1 MNLRLLAASALALM
15 IGLAVPAQAQTQTA
29 TATAGTVS
37 VEDWTAYKAKFLDP
51 SGRIIDTANGRISH
65 SEGQGYG
72 LILAF
77 LANSMSDFDQI
88 WSFTKT
94 ELLLRDDGLS
104 VWRWDPTKTPH
115 VTDPNNASDG
125 DILIAY
131 ALSLAGETWQ
141 RPDLTSAAQSMIA
154 AIGKHVVVAVP
165 GGSITLL
172 PGVAGFKSTDRQDGP
187 VVNPSY
193 WVFEAMT
200 RFASRDKATDW
211 KALSRSGQA
220 LVQAA
225 RFSDRQLPAE
235 WVSIKQSPVP
245 ADGFPVEFS
254 YNAIRIPLYM
264 VRAGITDRNL
274 LRPFMAD
281 AGGPGLSLVELNSGS
296 VTATLSDPGY
306 RIIPSLVACVVDKT
320 PLPQDLL
327 RFTPTDYYPSTL
339 QLLALSYLRNIPG
352 GCA

>member
-1 MNLRLLAASALALM
+1 MNLRLLTASALAMM
-15 IGLAVPAQAQTQTA
+15 IGLAMPAQAQPQT
-29 TATAGTVS
+29 TAAAAGSVS
-37 VEDWTAYKAKFLDP
+37 GEDWAAYKAKFLDS
-51 SGRIIDTANGRISH
+51 SGRIIDTANGGISH

-72 LILAF
+72 LILAY
-77 LANSMSDFDQI
+77 LANSAADFDQI
-88 WSFTKT
+88 WTFTKT
-94 ELLLRDDGLS
+94 ELLLRDDGLA

-115 VTDPNNASDG
+115 VTDANDASDG

-131 ALSLAGETWQ
+131 ALSLAGEAWQ

-154 AIGKHVVVAVP
+154 AIGKHVVVP
-165 GGSITLL
+165 TDNGGITLL
-172 PGVAGFKSTDRQDGP
+172 PGVTGFKSTEREDGP

-200 RFASRDKATDW
+200 RFASRDKAVDW

-220 LVQAA
+220 LVQTA
-225 RFSDRQLPAE
+225 RFGERQLPAE
-235 WVSIKQSPVP
+235 WVSIKQNPVP
-245 ADGFPVEFS
+245 AEGFTAEFG

-264 VRAGITDRNL
+264 IRAGITDRNL

-281 AGGPGLSLVELNSGS
+281 AGGPGLSLVNLNSGA
-296 VTATLSDPGY
+296 VTATLTDPGY
-306 RIIPSLVACVVDKT
+306 RIIPSLVACVLDKK

-327 RFTPTDYYPSTL
+327 QFTPTDYYPATL

-352 GCA
+352 GCT

>member
-15 IGLAVPAQAQTQTA
+15 VGFTAPAHAQTQM
-29 TATAGTVS
+29 ATAGS
-37 VEDWTAYKAKFLDP
+37 VNAEDWSAYKSKFLDAT
-51 SGRIIDTANGRISH
+51 GRIIDTANGGISH

-72 LILAF
+72 LLLAYM
-77 LANSMSDFDQI
+77 ANSTADFDQI
-88 WSFTKT
+88 WTFTKT
-94 ELLLRDDGLS
+94 QLLLRDDGLAA
-104 VWRWDPTKTPH
+104 WRWDPTKTPH
-115 VTDPNNASDG
+115 VTDANDASDG

-154 AIGKHVVVAVP
+154 AIGKHVVVGTP
-165 GGSITLL
+165 GGGITLL
-172 PGVAGFKSTDRQDGP
+172 PAVTGFASGERDDGP

-200 RFASRDKATDW
+200 RFASQDKATDW

-220 LVQAA
+220 LVQST
-225 RFSDRQLPAE
+225 RFGERQLPAE

-245 ADGFPVEFS
+245 ASGFTPEFS

-264 VRAGITDRNL
+264 VRAGVTDRTL

-281 AGGPGLSLVELNSGS
+281 ADGPGLSLVELKSGAVS
-296 VTATLSDPGY
+296 ATLSDPGY
-306 RIIPSLVACVVDKT
+306 RIIPSLVACVVDKRAI
-320 PLPQDLL
+320 PQDLL

-339 QLLALSYLRNIPG
+339 QLLALSHLHNIPG